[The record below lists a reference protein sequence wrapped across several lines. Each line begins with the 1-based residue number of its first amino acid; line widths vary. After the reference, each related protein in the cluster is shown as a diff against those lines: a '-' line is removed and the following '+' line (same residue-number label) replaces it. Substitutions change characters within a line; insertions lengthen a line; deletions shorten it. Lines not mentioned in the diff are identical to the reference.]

1 MAWTN
6 PWRQPAALNRV
17 RAGFILGAD
26 PAVSLRAADPANRER
41 VGATVSSNPDDTSAE
56 DAGETTSDAEGGAS
70 TDAQDASTDAGDGT
84 TGTEAVTP
92 ATDNTTDA
100 GGGGETEDTTSGTET
115 TDTETGSVEPGGDG
129 PPGPGDGGGGPPSG
143 GDGPANGGNGGNG
156 GSGDGGGGTAVAG
169 TAVTTVEP
177 GRRAPWWGSFA
188 LGVVIL
194 LLGATLLYS
203 LIQVWPAAQAGKA
216 PAKLAASTK
225 ITWFGRHYAPTPESA
240 LLLIVVLA
248 GALGAFLH
256 VATSFSD
263 YVGNRRLMRS
273 WTWFYVLRPLVGAS
287 LAVIF
292 YFAILGGLFTS
303 QGTSALNPYGIA
315 ALSALVGLF
324 SKQATNKLQQIFDT
338 AFAVAKGEGDDAR
351 ADSIGNPKPTIVGVS
366 PPQLKR
372 GGDVTLTLSGTGFI
386 QASVVSVAR
395 PDGTDVPR
403 TAVLNDD
410 AKTLTVTLEPEDT
423 QNADT
428 LVFTVIN
435 PAPGG
440 GTSAPATVNV
450 VDLETNGS
458 TGGGE

>member
-1 MAWTN
+1 
-6 PWRQPAALNRV
+6 
-17 RAGFILGAD
+17 
-26 PAVSLRAADPANRER
+26 
-41 VGATVSSNPDDTSAE
+41 
-56 DAGETTSDAEGGAS
+56 
-70 TDAQDASTDAGDGT
+70 
-84 TGTEAVTP
+84 
-92 ATDNTTDA
+92 
-100 GGGGETEDTTSGTET
+100 
-115 TDTETGSVEPGGDG
+115 
-129 PPGPGDGGGGPPSG
+129 
-143 GDGPANGGNGGNG
+143 
-156 GSGDGGGGTAVAG
+156 
-169 TAVTTVEP
+169 
-177 GRRAPWWGSFA
+177 
-188 LGVVIL
+188 VVIF

-203 LIQVWPAAQAGKA
+203 LIQVWPAAQAGKS
-216 PAKLAASTK
+216 PAKLNASTP
-225 ITWFGRHYAPTPESA
+225 ITWFGRHYSPTPESA

-273 WTWFYVLRPLVGAS
+273 WTWFYVLRPLVGAA

-338 AFAVAKGEGDDAR
+338 AFAVGKGEGDDAR
-351 ADSIGNPKPTIVGVS
+351 ADSIGNPKPTIAGVS
-366 PPQLKR
+366 PPQLTR

-386 QASVVSVAR
+386 PASVVSVAR
-395 PDGTDVPR
+395 PDGADVPR
-403 TAVLNDD
+403 TAVLNQD

-440 GTSAPATVNV
+440 GTSAPAKVNV
-450 VDLETNGS
+450 VDLETDGT